1 VRVGARGGLGYELGK
16 KGMKSMPDEREYS
29 AAHLKR
35 GEDGFTILETCI
47 AMVIML
53 VAVLA
58 SAALF
63 AYSIG
68 NNSSAGDRELAMAV
82 AQQRIEQLRNVT
94 FTDSTLTATVTS
106 GTSTTLRRAGRDY
119 TVVTTIA
126 DSNVIDG
133 LPTQKT
139 ITVQVTPQGSNL
151 GPVMLRTQRVTM
163 LKGPY

>member
-1 VRVGARGGLGYELGK
+1 
-16 KGMKSMPDEREYS
+16 MKSIPDKRDY
-29 AAHLKR
+29 APAHLER
-35 GEDGFTILETCI
+35 GECGFTILETCI

-63 AYSIG
+63 AYSIA

-82 AQQRIEQLRNVT
+82 AQQRIEQLRNVS
-94 FTDSTLTATVTS
+94 FTDSSLTATVTDGAS
-106 GTSTTLRRAGRDY
+106 ATLRRANRTY
-119 TVVTTIA
+119 TVVTIVA
-126 DSNVIDG
+126 DSNIING

-151 GPVMLRTQRVTM
+151 GPVILRTQRVTM

>member
-1 VRVGARGGLGYELGK
+1 
-16 KGMKSMPDEREYS
+16 
-29 AAHLKR
+29 
-35 GEDGFTILETCI
+35 
-47 AMVIML
+47 MVIML

-63 AYSIG
+63 AYSIA

-82 AQQRIEQLRNVT
+82 AQQRIEQLRNVS
-94 FTDSTLTATVTS
+94 FTDSSLTATVTDGAS
-106 GTSTTLRRAGRDY
+106 ATLRRANRTY
-119 TVVTTIA
+119 TVVTIVA
-126 DSNVIDG
+126 DSNIING

-151 GPVMLRTQRVTM
+151 GPVILRTQRVTM